1 MKKILKATISGVLL
15 AVAPVAMAQDCLM
28 PLNIYIPPQTENL
41 PDEAVSVLEN
51 SLIRIT
57 DSSNL
62 MTDLNV
68 SQFILTARMNVLNKE
83 ILPTAPAQIMYNLGV
98 TFFIADIYTQT
109 KFASAYIEMKGVGNN
124 ENKAL
129 IDAFKR
135 INGQNEKIRQLV
147 AKGKQKMMDYYNN
160 HYREVLAQAE
170 RKAALQEYEAAITLT
185 LSIPACSKGGDVA
198 LKEGLKYYLKYRD
211 LMNLKQLTEARAL
224 WAANQDMATAEQ
236 IARMLA
242 DIDPES
248 GSYKGAMELLA
259 DIKKQVRLDIDLDKR
274 QKYEDEVELEK
285 QRINAMREIGVAYG
299 RNQKPTTTNLAWL
312 R

>member
-1 MKKILKATISGVLL
+1 
-15 AVAPVAMAQDCLM
+15 
-28 PLNIYIPPQTENL
+28 
-41 PDEAVSVLEN
+41 
-51 SLIRIT
+51 
-57 DSSNL
+57 
-62 MTDLNV
+62 
-68 SQFILTARMNVLNKE
+68 
-83 ILPTAPAQIMYNLGV
+83 
-98 TFFIADIYTQT
+98 
-109 KFASAYIEMKGVGNN
+109 
-124 ENKAL
+124 
-129 IDAFKR
+129 
-135 INGQNEKIRQLV
+135 
-147 AKGKQKMMDYYNN
+147 
-160 HYREVLAQAE
+160 
-170 RKAALQEYEAAITLT
+170 
-185 LSIPACSKGGDVA
+185 
-198 LKEGLKYYLKYRD
+198 
-211 LMNLKQLTEARAL
+211 MNLKQLTEARAL